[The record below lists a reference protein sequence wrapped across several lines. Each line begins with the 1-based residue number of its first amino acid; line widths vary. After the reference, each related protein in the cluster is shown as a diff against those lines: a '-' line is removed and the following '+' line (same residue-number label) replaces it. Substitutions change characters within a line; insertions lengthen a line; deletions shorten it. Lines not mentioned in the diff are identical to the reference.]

1 MNSTKALQVLHRK
14 MTQASREEREAY
26 NYLIEYVASKHK
38 DVIIGNQLF
47 GKLYIYLYGQ
57 FIKHYE
63 TTLFDPIP
71 KKELHRILDRP
82 LKTIV
87 EEFVDIVNMGELYE
101 DSSKNVATWKYEQI
115 AENLR
120 VMVNKALEEFKN

>member
-1 MNSTKALQVLHRK
+1 MNSTEAIQILSRK
-14 MTQASREEREAY
+14 MSKASTQEREAF
-26 NYLIEYVASKHK
+26 NYLIDYISVKHRE
-38 DVIIGNQLF
+38 VILDNQHF

-71 KKELHRILDRP
+71 QKELHKILDTPIRN
-82 LKTIV
+82 LVTNFVNDINTGEMYQDASGKT
-87 EEFVDIVNMGELYE
+87 
-101 DSSKNVATWKYEQI
+101 ATWEYEQV

-120 VMVNKALEEFKN
+120 VMVNKALEELN